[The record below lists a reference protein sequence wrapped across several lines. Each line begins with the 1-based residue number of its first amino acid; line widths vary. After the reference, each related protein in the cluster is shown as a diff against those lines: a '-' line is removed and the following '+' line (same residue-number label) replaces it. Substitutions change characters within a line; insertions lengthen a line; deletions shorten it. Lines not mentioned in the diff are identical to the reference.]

1 MTQVN
6 ELLQQID
13 QFDGVLI
20 CATNQFAQLDA
31 AVHRRFDFKL
41 EFCPLTSA
49 QALTLFCQVCDCQM
63 NDLPAEVMA
72 RLTACS
78 TLTPGDFAVVSRR
91 QRLLRAEWTA
101 TRWMKEL
108 EAELATRGD
117 AGASKVRLGFI

>member
-1 MTQVN
+1 M
-6 ELLQQID
+6 
-13 QFDGVLI
+13 
-20 CATNQFAQLDA
+20 ATHKNYT
-31 AVHRRFDFKL
+31 V
-41 EFCPLTSA
+41 
-49 QALTLFCQVCDCQM
+49 VYM
-63 NDLPAEVMA
+63 NDLSAEVMA

-78 TLTPGDFAVVSRR
+78 TLTPGYFAVVSRR